1 MTSILSTS
9 TAFREGDEVVLAE
22 GTYQGTPGVFLGL
35 TDDVNW
41 ANIRE
46 RNGRIRCHP
55 VAWMAHLNGTVPSVA
70 SGN

>member
-22 GTYQGTPGVFLGL
+22 GTLSGYSGVFLGL

-55 VAWMAHLNGTVPSVA
+55 VAWMAHLNGTSKNDA